1 MGVPVVT
8 ALRARGPG
16 RVAVELDGAPWRVV
30 PLEAVYGAGLAVG
43 GTLDRPTARRS
54 GASCGGSA
62 PRPSRCGRCG
72 RATTRRRRSSSGSPR
87 GEPPS
92 TVRRDTVEAAQRAGL
107 VDDRRFAFQR
117 AEQLASRGSGDLLI
131 GDDLERQGVPPELV
145 RLAIAALE
153 PEAARADT
161 IVAARGTSP
170 KTARYLASRGFSE
183 AALETIVANLASD
196 SVRIG
201 KLHPTFHLHRAHSEN
216 RLSDELLQLE
226 PTDLRQLRRSA
237 EGTPTEIATQHDR
250 FLPGGRRAGGVWM

>member
-1 MGVPVVT
+1 MVVPVVT

-16 RVAVELDGAPWRVV
+16 RVAVELDGAPWRVM

-43 GTLDRPTARRS
+43 GNLDRPTARLLGRELRRLRAQS
-54 GASCGGSA
+54 TALRALRARDHTAASLE
-62 PRPSRCGRCG
+62 RRL
-72 RATTRRRRSSSGSPR
+72 ATR
-87 GEPPS
+87 G
-92 TVRRDTVEAAQRAGL
+92 TGVAVRRDTVEAAQRAGL

-153 PEAARADT
+153 PEAARADA

-183 AALETIVANLASD
+183 AALETIVANLASEAL
-196 SVRIG
+196 G
-201 KLHPTFHLHRAHSEN
+201 
-216 RLSDELLQLE
+216 
-226 PTDLRQLRRSA
+226 
-237 EGTPTEIATQHDR
+237 
-250 FLPGGRRAGGVWM
+250 

>member
-1 MGVPVVT
+1 MDVPVVT

-43 GTLDRPTARRS
+43 GDARPADGTAARARAAAARRP
-54 GASCGGSA
+54 GRGSA
-62 PRPSRCGRCG
+62 GAARARPHGG
-72 RATTRRRRSSSGSPR
+72 VARAAARRAGHV
-87 GEPPS
+87 GVA
-92 TVRRDTVEAAQRAGL
+92 VRRDTVEAAQRAGL
-107 VDDRRFAFQR
+107 VDDRRFAIQR

-153 PEAARADT
+153 PEAARADA

-183 AALETIVANLASD
+183 AALET
-196 SVRIG
+196 
-201 KLHPTFHLHRAHSEN
+201 
-216 RLSDELLQLE
+216 
-226 PTDLRQLRRSA
+226 
-237 EGTPTEIATQHDR
+237 DR
-250 FLPGGRRAGGVWM
+250 CESGC